1 MQNGNSNEHTNF
13 ILNLMHMHLLADP
26 NAAEVKL
33 MSSLNA
39 MKSVGVKHRSNW
51 RVPKTSVWKKETLL
65 NVMPFS
71 QKLINYGVLHFSTE
85 NLEI

>member
-1 MQNGNSNEHTNF
+1 MQNGNSNEHMNF
-13 ILNLMHMHLLADP
+13 ILNLMHMRLLADP

-65 NVMPFS
+65 NECDAFFE
-71 QKLINYGVLHFSTE
+71 KIN
-85 NLEI
+85 